1 MAVLPS
7 NSIKNTALYWV
18 SSVEQKCS
26 TIDLTK
32 DFAACMQ
39 ILAGWLTNCQ
49 LAARSQAAA
58 DIFTCKQ
65 WTLPTSETGFGFLVK
80 FWV

>member
-1 MAVLPS
+1 MHA
-7 NSIKNTALYWV
+7 
-18 SSVEQKCS
+18 
-26 TIDLTK
+26 
-32 DFAACMQ
+32 DF
-39 ILAGWLTNCQ
+39 GWLADQ

-80 FWV
+80 FWI

>member
-1 MAVLPS
+1 MHA
-7 NSIKNTALYWV
+7 
-18 SSVEQKCS
+18 
-26 TIDLTK
+26 
-32 DFAACMQ
+32 DF
-39 ILAGWLTNCQ
+39 GWLADQ

-58 DIFTCKQ
+58 DIFTYKQ

>member
-7 NSIKNTALYWV
+7 NSIKKTALYWV
-18 SSVEQKCS
+18 PSVEQKCS

-39 ILAGWLTNCQ
+39 ILAGWLTNWQPGARQQ
-49 LAARSQAAA
+49 LTFSHASSGLCLLLRPDS
-58 DIFTCKQ
+58 D
-65 WTLPTSETGFGFLVK
+65 SS
-80 FWV
+80 